1 MPGFAPA
8 QITAED
14 LALAR
19 AYLDACGIAAES
31 ATSLLDGL
39 PARLSRRYPDNWLR
53 HHLRTALLAELRHLG
68 RRYGQPAE
76 PLEPD
81 CVLDIDAA
89 GLRALRVLPP
99 ALRDAWFAS
108 SGFALAPD
116 AAARALGCLPRT
128 AMRRQQQ
135 ARQLITELL
144 SQRDLP
150 AAAGLDALPSRL
162 VAAPPPGRPLPAAP
176 STLPARSRAL
186 FLDWRISLR
195 RTGWSTLLA
204 VCLLGSGT
212 LAWRQW
218 QAPPDVNGALDLR
231 LLAGELAPAAYLD
244 KDSAP

>member
-1 MPGFAPA
+1 MPGFATA

-39 PARLSRRYPDNWLR
+39 PARLGRRYPDNWLR

-128 AMRRQQQ
+128 ALRRQQQ

-176 STLPARSRAL
+176 TTLPARSRAL
-186 FLDWRISLR
+186 YLDWRISLR

>member
-39 PARLSRRYPDNWLR
+39 PARLGRRYPDNWLR

-128 AMRRQQQ
+128 ALRRQQQ

-144 SQRDLP
+144 AQRDLP

-162 VAAPPPGRPLPAAP
+162 VAAPPPARPLPAAP
-176 STLPARSRAL
+176 TTLPARSRAL
-186 FLDWRISLR
+186 YLDWRISLR